1 MLTGAAAVLTYVY
14 ALLHVV
20 SLESDYEECTRWRS
34 GGYGSGAEYGRFL
47 GLEDGIL
54 PPKAVCRWGDGFTMN
69 HVPQSANQLL
79 LVIAIVLVAL
89 ASARAI
95 SSSLLPTPAR
105 TTETPGQNV

>member
-1 MLTGAAAVLTYVY
+1 
-14 ALLHVV
+14 
-20 SLESDYEECTRWRS
+20 
-34 GGYGSGAEYGRFL
+34 
-47 GLEDGIL
+47 
-54 PPKAVCRWGDGFTMN
+54 MN

>member
-1 MLTGAAAVLTYVY
+1 MLTYVY

-34 GGYGSGAEYGRFL
+34 GGYGSGAGYGRFL

-69 HVPQSANQLL
+69 HVPSRPIN
-79 LVIAIVLVAL
+79 
-89 ASARAI
+89 SC
-95 SSSLLPTPAR
+95 S
-105 TTETPGQNV
+105 